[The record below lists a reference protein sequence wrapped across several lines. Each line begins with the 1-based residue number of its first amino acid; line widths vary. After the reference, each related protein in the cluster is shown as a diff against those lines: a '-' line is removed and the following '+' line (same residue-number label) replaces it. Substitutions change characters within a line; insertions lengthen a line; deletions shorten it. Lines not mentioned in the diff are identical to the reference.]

1 MEIIQQEKRENILV
15 GTSGYDYPEWKDVF
29 YPKEIKRCAFL
40 DFYAQTFSAVE
51 LNYTYYKMPGEKSIR
66 DLEAKTERPLLFSIK
81 AHKSLTHEITARWK
95 DDAECLKKALRPLL
109 EKDRLTSVLFQF
121 PQSFHYT
128 GENRVY
134 LDTLI
139 KQLVPLP
146 VIVEFRHKDWMI
158 ERVYEGLDKRGV
170 GICIVDMPELHH
182 LPGFHPVVTGS
193 TAYLRFHGRNA
204 QSWYSAGGQNGSNR
218 YCYLYSNKELENTIP
233 VVKYLKTKA
242 RLVQIFFNNHPGG
255 AAAVNAKKLKELLV

>member
-1 MEIIQQEKRENILV
+1 MENVQQEGKQHILV
-15 GTSGYDYPEWKDVF
+15 GTSGYDYPEWKGVF
-29 YPKEIKRCAFL
+29 YPKELKRTMFL
-40 DFYAQTFSAVE
+40 DFYAQNFSAVE

-66 DLEAKTERPLLFSIK
+66 DLAAKTQSPILFSIK

-95 DDAECLKKALRPLL
+95 DDAVCFKNALRPLL
-109 EKDRLTSVLFQF
+109 EKDCLTSVLFQF

-128 GENRVY
+128 EENRVY
-134 LDTLI
+134 LDMLI
-139 KQLVPLP
+139 KELAPLP

-158 ERVYEGLDKRGV
+158 DRVYEGLDKRHI
-170 GICIVDMPELHH
+170 GICIVDMPELYH
-182 LPGFHPVVTGS
+182 LPGFHPVVTGN

-204 QSWYSAGGQNGSNR
+204 QSWYSASGQNGSSR
-218 YCYLYSNKELENTIP
+218 YCYLYSAKELESTVP